1 MRAPACCISV
11 IQPADLLF
19 QTRSNNEGFPSW
31 HGAVNEAA
39 HCHRALDVVLQ
50 DMGSMRPQ
58 ISSCRQGAIVPML
71 TFTGGKIAVRLE
83 MKTVE
88 NTNPTTYHGQD
99 DQAQRLHIVK
109 VCMPEAPDNHKQCVA
124 GGASIPG
131 MSTTACAGTT
141 APCLVAAAAAGA
153 AAAAAA
159 ESADV
164 NKTSDCGQLELRD
177 RFHSAASCC
186 PGVMWQAG
194 TVNSLLA

>member
-1 MRAPACCISV
+1 
-11 IQPADLLF
+11 L
-19 QTRSNNEGFPSW
+19 N
-31 HGAVNEAA
+31 
-39 HCHRALDVVLQ
+39 VVLQ

-88 NTNPTTYHGQD
+88 NTNPSTYHGQD

-109 VCMPEAPDNHKQCVA
+109 VCMPEAPANYKQCVGT

-141 APCLVAAAAAGA
+141 APCLVAAAAA
-153 AAAAAA
+153 AA
-159 ESADV
+159 ESANV